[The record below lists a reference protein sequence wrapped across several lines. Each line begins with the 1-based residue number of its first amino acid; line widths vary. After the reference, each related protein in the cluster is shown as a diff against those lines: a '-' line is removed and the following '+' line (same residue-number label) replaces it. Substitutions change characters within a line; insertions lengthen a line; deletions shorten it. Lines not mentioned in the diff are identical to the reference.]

1 MQSFNPPPCQLLGTS
16 VFRSYALGDLLVI
29 LETWQVVCRR
39 RLYGGCA
46 WILGVLRVTEWA
58 VYATYLSLDLS
69 MVLFASGR
77 NPPGVKFKLLQA
89 GCISF
94 AYLAGF
100 RHRT

>member
-1 MQSFNPPPCQLLGTS
+1 MAGSL
-16 VFRSYALGDLLVI
+16 I
-29 LETWQVVCRR
+29 LETWQIVCRR

-46 WILGVLRVTEWA
+46 WILGVLRVTKWA
-58 VYATYLSLDLS
+58 VYVTYLSLDLS

-100 RHRT
+100 RHPT